1 MMLSETELQ
10 HYNDKGWVVPDYRVP
25 AALLAEAQRRADAM
39 FAARPDYADLYP
51 DLLDADIWFLEIARE
66 PGLLDMLAQ
75 VLGPE
80 IVLWTGAIFGKP
92 AGAGKATPWHQDGEY
107 WPIRPLATATVWVAL
122 DASTPENGC
131 LRVIDGSHRDAR
143 LYPHRTRAAA
153 DVTLHQELDPA
164 FLDESRVSGI
174 VLEPGQVSIHDVY
187 LVHGSEPN
195 RSASRRAGITYRYMP
210 GGAHFDRALSA
221 EQHREKGVTDLSQ
234 RDLYLLRGEAT
245 KCPNA
250 GNLTPLPGRG

>member
-1 MMLSETELQ
+1 MLTAAEWA
-10 HYNDKGWVVPDYRVP
+10 HYDDKGWVVPDYRVP
-25 AALLAEAQRRADAM
+25 EALLKEAQRRADAM

-66 PGLLDMLAQ
+66 PGLLDMLEQ
-75 VLGPE
+75 VLGPQ

-122 DASTPENGC
+122 DASTTANGC
-131 LRVIDGSHRDAR
+131 LRVIDGSHKAQQ
-143 LYPHRTRAAA
+143 LFPHREELG
-153 DVTLHQELDPA
+153 DLVLHQALDPA
-164 FLDESRVSGI
+164 HIDPERISNI
-174 VLEPGQVSIHDVY
+174 TLEAGQISIHDVY
-187 LVHGSEPN
+187 LSHGSEPN
-195 RSASRRAGITYRYMP
+195 RSDKRRAGITYRYMP

-221 EQHREKGVTDLSQ
+221 EQHRQKGVTDLSR
-234 RDLYLLRGEAT
+234 RDLYLLRGDAG

-250 GNLTPLPGRG
+250 QDLTPTPAVAA